1 MNNFLIRWFDIVSS
15 VIGLILLSP
24 LLLLIAIWI
33 KLDSPGSVFFTQLRV
48 GKGDRDF
55 RLVKFRSMRTDG
67 VAGGQLTVGMRDP
80 RVTKAGYFIRKYK
93 LDELPQLINVVKGD
107 MSLVGPRPEVR
118 KYVNFYTEAQKKAVL
133 SVRPGITDIATIEYS
148 DENKL
153 LSEVSDPEKHY
164 ISEIMPAKINL
175 NLIFINNPTFIHYLR
190 IILKTILKIIKS

>member
-1 MNNFLIRWFDIVSS
+1 MNNFLIRWFDVVGS

-24 LLLLIAIWI
+24 VLLLLAVWI
-33 KLDSPGSVFFTQLRV
+33 KLDSTGPVFFTQLRV
-48 GKGDRDF
+48 GKDDRDF
-55 RLVKFRSMRTDG
+55 KLYKFRSMRMDG
-67 VAGGQLTVGMRDP
+67 VGGQLTVGMRDP
-80 RVTKAGYFIRKYK
+80 RVTKAGFFIRKYK
-93 LDELPQLINVVKGD
+93 LDELPQLINVLKGD

-118 KYVNFYTEAQKKAVL
+118 KFVNFYTEAQKKAVL